1 MEGKH
6 VDISK
11 LIEQYRTIA
20 EYLDKNHPEFPNLCR
35 LYSDTV
41 TALSSLLTENEDLR
55 DKLYD
60 GEGVNL
66 VDYWMQQAQIEERGH
81 RNCRTEIERLQAEL
95 KKAQAERDA
104 AVKDL
109 RTSCIEN
116 RTECQYCK
124 RNETARSFC
133 YSCRDGSNW
142 EWKGKKS

>member
-11 LIEQYRTIA
+11 LIDQYRTIV
-20 EYLDKNHPEFPNLCR
+20 EYMDRNHPEFPGICR
-35 LYSDTV
+35 LFSDTV
-41 TALSSLLTENEDLR
+41 AALSFLLIENEDLK

-66 VDYWMQQAQIEERGH
+66 VEYWMQQAQIEERGH
-81 RNCRTEIERLQAEL
+81 RNCHTEIDRLQAEL
-95 KKAQAERDA
+95 KKAQSERDA

-116 RTECQYCK
+116 YTECQYCK
-124 RNETARSFC
+124 YKTARSFC